1 MDLVAA
7 LATCFD
13 HTGTVLAGIREDQW
27 HDPTP
32 CADWDVRALATH
44 MLGVVENMDRTA
56 RGQERIDDVNSVDLG
71 ADAAASFRTVAA
83 STLAAWE
90 VADLD
95 APLDF
100 GGGRMVP
107 TRFAVMVNLLDTST
121 HAWDLARAT
130 GQDEMLPAGVAE
142 AALASAHEVVRDE
155 IRGTR
160 GFDPA
165 IVLSSSS
172 ASPTD
177 QLVAFLGRQPS
188 ASTYA

>member
-1 MDLVAA
+1 MDLVTA
-7 LATCFD
+7 LADCFD
-13 HTGTVLAGIREDQW
+13 HTGAVLAGVTADQW
-27 HDPTP
+27 HDSTP
-32 CADWDVRALATH
+32 CAEWDVRALATH
-44 MLGVVENMDRTA
+44 TMGVVENMGRTA
-56 RGQERIDDVNSVDLG
+56 RGEEPVDDVNGVDLG
-71 ADAAASFRTVAA
+71 TDPAARFRTVAA

-130 GQDEMLPAGVAE
+130 GQVETLPAGVAE

-165 IVLSSSS
+165 IVLPSS
-172 ASPTD
+172 ASSTD
-177 QLVAFLGRQPS
+177 QLVAFLGREPS
-188 ASTYA
+188 ATTSA